1 LFGVKKELASSG
13 GEPVVGEVSSTAGS
27 PVTATETPSG
37 PIQVNVQVRSK
48 NRGAFLKVSMTI
60 RGVEIIPPSD
70 SRDAWEL
77 VFLIK
82 SLLTWVG
89 TQGRGA
95 KADIE
100 TAQRRLKLPPGEYV
114 SQGY

>member
-1 LFGVKKELASSG
+1 VENQLWGGFLYRWFSGHSNRNTFRTHPSQCPGKIKE
-13 GEPVVGEVSSTAGS
+13 
-27 PVTATETPSG
+27 
-37 PIQVNVQVRSK
+37 Q
-48 NRGAFLKVSMTI
+48 GAFLKVSMTI

-77 VFLIK
+77 MFLIK